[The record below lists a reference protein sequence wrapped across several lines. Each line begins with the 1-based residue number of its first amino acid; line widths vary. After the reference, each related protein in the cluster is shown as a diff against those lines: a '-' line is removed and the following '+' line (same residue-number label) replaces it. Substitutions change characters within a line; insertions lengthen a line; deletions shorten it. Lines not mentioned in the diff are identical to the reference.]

1 MNHCI
6 GMAMGSVVI
15 SLATAS
21 SIFPE
26 GRQRYPP
33 SAATDLSISGCVSFV
48 YSLWSLRHIYSEYVQ
63 GRCRMVRGRN
73 STTKDASLLQG
84 KVVLITGSNSG
95 IGKETAKQLFHYGA
109 STVILACRNA
119 ERAEEAIQEILRS
132 SPTASSTTTTT
143 RTSLDDSTQGA
154 HGSPR
159 LRFLP
164 LDLSD
169 LQSVRDAV
177 QTFLQWKL
185 PLHIL
190 INNAGVFMESY
201 QTSPQGYEITMA
213 SNHLGHF
220 LLTYLL
226 LPTLLAP
233 KEEPARI
240 INVTS
245 STYRLASRMEVD
257 DLLCTKYRPYT
268 FFGQY
273 AQSKLANILFT
284 AELAHR
290 YPNTLRTYAVHP
302 GLVRTNGMC
311 ITSSIGKIYVI
322 IIFSFLYKKSLLHVM
337 FVFCYLCLSTVVQNM
352 PWLLRLLN
360 QMFGVVLATLQ
371 KTCTAGAFTSVYCAV
386 SSEVKDDTGYY
397 YSNSQR
403 CDTYGPAAKDMEVA
417 KELWKVSAELVNIQW
432 NETEQDVVL
441 KAPSQ
446 LPKAL

>member
-6 GMAMGSVVI
+6 GMAMGSVAI
-15 SLATAS
+15 SLATAR

-26 GRQRYPP
+26 GRLRHPQ
-33 SAATDLSISGCVSFV
+33 SSTDLPISGCVSFV
-48 YSLWSLRHIYSEYVQ
+48 YSLWSLLHIYSEYVQ
-63 GRCRMVRGRN
+63 GPCRVVRAST

-95 IGKETAKQLFHYGA
+95 IGKETAKQIFHYGA

-119 ERAEEAIQEILRS
+119 ERAEEAIREILLS
-132 SPTASSTTTTT
+132 SPTASTTTTPT
-143 RTSLDDSTQGA
+143 TAPISLEDTNQGA
-154 HGSPR
+154 HGAPR

-201 QTSPQGYEITMA
+201 QTSPQGYEMTMA

-226 LPTLLAP
+226 LPTLLLP

-257 DLLCTKYRPYT
+257 DLLCTKHRPYT

-284 AELAHR
+284 TELARR

-302 GLVRTNGMC
+302 GLVRTN
-311 ITSSIGKIYVI
+311 
-322 IIFSFLYKKSLLHVM
+322 
-337 FVFCYLCLSTVVQNM
+337 VVQNM
-352 PWLLRLLN
+352 PWLLRVLN

-371 KTCTAGAFTSVYCAV
+371 KTCKAGAFTSVYCAV
-386 SSEVKDDTGYY
+386 SSEVNNDTGYY

-403 CDTYGPAAKDMEVA
+403 CETYGPAAKDMEVA

-432 NETEQDVVL
+432 NETEQDIVQN
-441 KAPSQ
+441 AASQ
-446 LPKAL
+446 VPKAL